1 MYSVRMRA
9 ESNKKHISGAERIV
23 GEDDTLT
30 TVSELIERAL
40 VHENGKPDLI
50 NISVEALKAPIKNMT
65 SLPLI
70 LTNVENAEKGK
81 ALARRL
87 LFSLGIPLF
96 CIEKAISLMEKGSAN
111 GESMRGAILMNMQGD
126 RLEPDKHRGIRA
138 SRMDITEEASRELAH
153 AIERAGLSPY
163 FTHISEALVLATKV
177 AWVQGNIAE
186 LCWSDDPSYTAGYV
200 ASKKLGYVRIP
211 HLKYKGEP
219 RGGRVFFVANID
231 LNSYIDEMEKT
242 PILVNEFGGLKEM
255 TNLQE
260 EKYETTANTGNKKFN

>member
-23 GEDDTLT
+23 EEEDILI

-40 VHENGKPDLI
+40 SHEKGKPDLI
-50 NISVEALKAPIKNMT
+50 NISVEALKNPIKNVT

-70 LTNVENAEKGK
+70 LTHVENAEKGK

-96 CIEKAISLMEKGSAN
+96 CIEKAISLMEKGPAN
-111 GESMRGAILMNMQGD
+111 GESMRGAILMNMKGD
-126 RLEPDKHRGIRA
+126 RLEPDKYRGIRV
-138 SRMDITEEASRELAH
+138 SRMDITKEASAKLSC
-153 AIERAGLSPY
+153 AIADAGLSVY
-163 FTHISEALVLATKV
+163 YTHISEALVLATKV
-177 AWVQGNIAE
+177 ASVQGNIAE

-211 HLKYKGEP
+211 HLKYKGDP
-219 RGGRVFFVANID
+219 RGGRVFFVDKID
-231 LNSYIDEMEKT
+231 LNSYIHEMEKT

-260 EKYETTANTGNKKFN
+260 EKYETTANIGNKKIN